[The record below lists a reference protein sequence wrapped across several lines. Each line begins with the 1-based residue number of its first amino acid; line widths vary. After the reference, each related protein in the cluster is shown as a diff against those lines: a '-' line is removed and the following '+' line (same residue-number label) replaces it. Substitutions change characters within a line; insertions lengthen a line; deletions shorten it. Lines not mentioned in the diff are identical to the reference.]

1 MANLMKRTSPGVR
14 LQLGASVLT
23 AAKTLDTRSVKER
36 LDRFEHVHQAYVEAQ
51 QKLDAAESQL
61 GTAQARLAKRDAAL
75 GKAVETLAC
84 ELVTEDHRTDP
95 FETFGAPAPGAL
107 KRLPRLEEAH
117 AVRELVAAVQEKA
130 GVDKA
135 ATAAAAAAGKA
146 ARAVEQAAAPIEGL
160 EIAVRDA
167 RRLRDAVAHQWELA
181 LEALKR
187 GARAAADEGV
197 PEMYDTLFPPPRV
210 VGRKKTEPEEKTD
223 PEQQAPP
230 ATAAQTAA

>member
-1 MANLMKRTSPGVR
+1 ME
-14 LQLGASVLT
+14 
-23 AAKTLDTRSVKER
+23 ER
-36 LDRFEHVHQAYVEAQ
+36 D
-51 QKLDAAESQL
+51 
-61 GTAQARLAKRDAAL
+61 
-75 GKAVETLAC
+75 
-84 ELVTEDHRTDP
+84 
-95 FETFGAPAPGAL
+95 
-107 KRLPRLEEAH
+107 
-117 AVRELVAAVQEKA
+117 

-160 EIAVRDA
+160 EAVVRDA

-197 PEMYDTLFPPPRV
+197 PEMYDTLFPAARV
-210 VGRKKTEPEEKTD
+210 AGKKNTEAEEKTD

-230 ATAAQTAA
+230 VTATQTAA